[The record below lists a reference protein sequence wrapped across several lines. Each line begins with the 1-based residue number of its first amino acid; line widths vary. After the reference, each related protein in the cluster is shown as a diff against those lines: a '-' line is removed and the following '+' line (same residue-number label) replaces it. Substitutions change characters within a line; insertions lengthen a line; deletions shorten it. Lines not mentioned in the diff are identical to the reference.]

1 MDKDE
6 ILERSRKEHKDRD
19 FVEDEA
25 LAQASKIAIT
35 VGMIVCGLL
44 TIIQAYAQHR
54 VDYGAWTLIY
64 SIISTI
70 DWVKFAKLRR
80 RLNLVGGLIYLVGAI
95 FFFILYLRDIL
106 GVS

>member
-25 LAQASKIAIT
+25 LAQASKLAIS
-35 VGMIVCGLL
+35 VGAFVCGLL
-44 TIIQAYAQHR
+44 MMIQSVSHNR
-54 VDYGAWTLIY
+54 MDYSALTLMF
-64 SIISTI
+64 SILATTML
-70 DWVKFAKLRR
+70 VKFAKLRK
-80 RLNLVGGLIYLVGAI
+80 RLELVTGLIYLVGSI